1 MDSNKNIIAAISLS
15 AAIIVLWALFFS
27 PSPEDREKI
36 KQKRID
42 SVKSLDAPEIENSET
57 NNLLSRKEALNKD
70 KRIVFENDNVKGSI
84 SLKGAII
91 DDLLFKNYNE
101 KLEGTKKVVLLNPRN
116 ASNTYYLETGWVT
129 NNKNIDLP
137 NNKSKW
143 KVEGNTKLS
152 PGNDVKLIWKN
163 AQGLAFEKI
172 ISIDNKFLFTVN
184 QKIKN
189 NTNKIY
195 NFYPYSQI
203 IRKNIPKDIVNFFIL
218 HEGPLGVFDDQL
230 VEKDYDDV
238 IDKKYSINAEKGF
251 LGITDKYWL
260 TSLIPEK
267 NKNFRA
273 DFEYSEK
280 FKISYIE
287 TEALEAQPN
296 NQISNKVDIVIAAKE
311 VDVIDEYNEKLGLS
325 KFDLVIDWGWFYW
338 IVKPLF
344 FLNDYFFK
352 LAGNYGLAIILI
364 TVCLRLLFFPLNNY
378 AFRSMSRMKI
388 LQPEMARLKEV
399 HKDDK
404 MKLQQAIM
412 QLYKKEGVNPVSG
425 CVPILISIPFFF
437 AIYKMLFVTIEMRHQ
452 PFFGWIKDLSEK
464 DPTSIFNLFGLIPW
478 APPEFLIIGGLP
490 VLMGLTMWAQQKLN
504 PAPQDDIQKKIFMFF
519 PVFLT
524 VILAPFPS
532 GLVLYWTA
540 NNILTMAQQYVIMKR
555 TTVKTSQ

>member
-70 KRIVFENDNVKGSI
+70 KRIIFENDNVKGSI

-116 ASNTYYLETGWVT
+116 ASDTYYLETGWVT

-203 IRKNIPKDIVNFFIL
+203 IRKNIPRDIVNFFIL

-296 NQISNKVDIVIAAKE
+296 KQISNKVDIVIAAKE

-364 TVCLRLLFFPLNNY
+364 TVCLRLVFFPLNNY

-478 APPEFLIIGGLP
+478 SPPDFLIIGALP

>member
-152 PGNDVKLIWKN
+152 PGNDIKLIWKN

-296 NQISNKVDIVIAAKE
+296 KQISNKVDIVIAAKE

-352 LAGNYGLAIILI
+352 LAGNYGVAIILI
-364 TVCLRLLFFPLNNY
+364 TVCLRLVFFPLNNY

-388 LQPEMARLKEV
+388 LQPEMARLKEI

-519 PVFLT
+519 PIFLT

>member
-70 KRIVFENDNVKGSI
+70 KRIIFENDNVKGSI

-116 ASNTYYLETGWVT
+116 ASDTYYLETGWVT

-203 IRKNIPKDIVNFFIL
+203 IRKNIPRDIVNFFIL

-296 NQISNKVDIVIAAKE
+296 KQISNKVNIVIAAKE

-352 LAGNYGLAIILI
+352 LAGNYGVAIILI
-364 TVCLRLLFFPLNNY
+364 TVCLRLVFFPLNNY

>member
-57 NNLLSRKEALNKD
+57 NNLLSRIEALSKD

-152 PGNDVKLIWKN
+152 AGNDVKLIWKN
-163 AQGLAFEKI
+163 AQGLTFEKI

-203 IRKNIPKDIVNFFIL
+203 IRKNIPRDIVNFFIL

-238 IDKKYSINAEKGF
+238 LDKKYSINAEKGF

-296 NQISNKVDIVIAAKE
+296 KQISNKVDIVIAAKE

-352 LAGNYGLAIILI
+352 LAGNYGVAIILI
-364 TVCLRLLFFPLNNY
+364 TVCLRLVFFPLNNY

>member
-70 KRIVFENDNVKGSI
+70 KRIIFENDNVKGSI

-116 ASNTYYLETGWVT
+116 ASDTYYLETGWVT

-163 AQGLAFEKI
+163 AQGLTFEKI

-203 IRKNIPKDIVNFFIL
+203 IRKNIPRDIVNFFIL

-296 NQISNKVDIVIAAKE
+296 KQISNKVDIVIAAKE

-352 LAGNYGLAIILI
+352 LAGNYGVAIILI
-364 TVCLRLLFFPLNNY
+364 TVCLRLVFFPLNNY

-452 PFFGWIKDLSEK
+452 PFFGWIKDLSAQ
-464 DPTSIFNLFGLIPW
+464 DPTTLFNLFGLIPW
-478 APPEFLIIGGLP
+478 DPPSFMIIGIWP
-490 VLMGLTMWAQQKLN
+490 ILMGASMWVQQKLN
-504 PAPQDDIQKKIFMFF
+504 PAPADPIQAKIFAFF
-519 PVFLT
+519 PLFLT
-524 VILAPFPS
+524 IILASFPS
-532 GLVLYWTA
+532 GLVVYWTI
-540 NNILTMAQQYVIMKR
+540 NNILTIAQQYVIVKK
-555 TTVKTSQ
+555 TTVKTN